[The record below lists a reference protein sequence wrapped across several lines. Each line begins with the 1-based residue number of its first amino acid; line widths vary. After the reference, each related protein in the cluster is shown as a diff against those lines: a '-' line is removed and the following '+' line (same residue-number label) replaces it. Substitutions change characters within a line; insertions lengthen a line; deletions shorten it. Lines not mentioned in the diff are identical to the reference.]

1 MESLQNFQKKY
12 DIIYIMRYIYVFG
25 DSHASSFRN
34 GEIFD
39 INGINYQIKNLRRV
53 SSSIE
58 DL

>member
-1 MESLQNFQKKY
+1 
-12 DIIYIMRYIYVFG
+12 MRYIYVFG